1 MFRVVFLLIFC
12 WLGPIFAS
20 TLAWAQSPDA
30 AEPVVSSAPA
40 GDDAAQLTSEPSTP
54 DAMSQVP
61 EMSHQLGSSS
71 YIGQIIFSLIFV
83 LILIFV
89 GAWLMKR
96 FGRVQGVAGDAMKVL
111 SVMSVG
117 QKERIVLMQ
126 VGQEQYLVGVTTA
139 KISLLQKLETPIEVS
154 SASQLPNAGA
164 FANRLQEALARTRA
178 TGASGSAKN
187 QGRSE
192 SS

>member
-12 WLGPIFAS
+12 WLVAPL
-20 TLAWAQSPDA
+20 TWAQPSQIPESEASLDA
-30 AEPVVSSAPA
+30 A
-40 GDDAAQLTSEPSTP
+40 GDQAAQSVEAPSTP
-54 DAMSQVP
+54 DAMSQMP
-61 EMSHQLGSSS
+61 EVSHQLSSSS

-117 QKERIVLMQ
+117 QKERIVLIQ

-139 KISLLQKLETPIEVS
+139 KISLLQKLETPIEVAS
-154 SASQLPNAGA
+154 NSQLANAGA